1 MAANSEIV
9 RALARG
15 LNILRYLNKV
25 GATLPGE
32 IASKL
37 GLPRPTVY
45 RLLHTLEEE
54 GYVIW
59 SASDARVRVSP
70 LAAALGDNVS
80 VRSLLC
86 QVAAPVLAE
95 FTETHVWPADLST
108 YEDAHMVIQEST
120 HGRSPLS
127 VDPGMVGSSL
137 PILRSS
143 AGRAYLSVCAV
154 HELEMIID
162 LLRAENLPDDIPFL
176 RKTWLEEKLTIYA
189 EQGYATRGP
198 STFRP
203 KTSSLAVPIL
213 TDDRPV
219 GCLSIIWVTKAMKM
233 DQAIKRYADALQFAA
248 AKIATKYETLEISA
262 QP

>member
-32 IASKL
+32 IASEL

-95 FTETHVWPADLST
+95 FTETYVWPADLST
-108 YEDAHMVIQEST
+108 YQDAHMVIQEST

-137 PILRSS
+137 PF
-143 AGRAYLSVCAV
+143 CARQPGGP
-154 HELEMIID
+154 IF
-162 LLRAENLPDDIPFL
+162 RYAL
-176 RKTWLEEKLTIYA
+176 RKSW
-189 EQGYATRGP
+189 R
-198 STFRP
+198 
-203 KTSSLAVPIL
+203 
-213 TDDRPV
+213 
-219 GCLSIIWVTKAMKM
+219 
-233 DQAIKRYADALQFAA
+233 
-248 AKIATKYETLEISA
+248 
-262 QP
+262 

>member
-1 MAANSEIV
+1 MAANSETV

-15 LNILRYLNKV
+15 LNILRYLNRV
-25 GATLPGE
+25 GATRPGE
-32 IASKL
+32 IASEL

-54 GYVIW
+54 GYVLC

-80 VRSLLC
+80 VRSRLC
-86 QVAAPVLAE
+86 QVAAPVMAE
-95 FTETHVWPADLST
+95 FTETHAWPADLST

-127 VDPGMVGSSL
+127 VDPGMVGFSL

-143 AGRAYLSVCAV
+143 AGRAYLSVCGSR
-154 HELEMIID
+154 ELEMIIE
-162 LLRAENLPDDIPFL
+162 LLRAENLPEDMPFL
-176 RKTWLEEKLTIYA
+176 RKRWLEENLTIYA

-198 STFRP
+198 HTFRP

-213 TDDRPV
+213 TDDRAV
-219 GCLSIIWVTKAMKM
+219 GCLSIIWVTKAMNM

-248 AKIATKYETLEISA
+248 ANIATEYETLEISGR
-262 QP
+262 P

>member
-70 LAAALGDNVS
+70 LAAAL
-80 VRSLLC
+80 
-86 QVAAPVLAE
+86 A
-95 FTETHVWPADLST
+95 
-108 YEDAHMVIQEST
+108 
-120 HGRSPLS
+120 GRHAC
-127 VDPGMVGSSL
+127 VGSGRYEAVGEL
-137 PILRSS
+137 TFE
-143 AGRAYLSVCAV
+143 AGG
-154 HELEMIID
+154 
-162 LLRAENLPDDIPFL
+162 
-176 RKTWLEEKLTIYA
+176 W
-189 EQGYATRGP
+189 GG
-198 STFRP
+198 
-203 KTSSLAVPIL
+203 
-213 TDDRPV
+213 
-219 GCLSIIWVTKAMKM
+219 
-233 DQAIKRYADALQFAA
+233 
-248 AKIATKYETLEISA
+248 
-262 QP
+262 